1 MILAIQRNRQTS
13 GEYVALLHG
22 VTKPAE
28 LWQVHS
34 TRSEEDLSYILPLI
48 EDVQWYISGI
58 YQSLVLKKY
67 FLQCHFSLLFFRLMI
82 HVRDVLPRAL
92 EHLWCHNNLPKSYQ
106 IFDTNVSLLWSYDRF
121 KFVFRIPEPPEIYVR
136 KYKNDL
142 FEVR

>member
-1 MILAIQRNRQTS
+1 
-13 GEYVALLHG
+13 
-22 VTKPAE
+22 
-28 LWQVHS
+28 
-34 TRSEEDLSYILPLI
+34 
-48 EDVQWYISGI
+48 
-58 YQSLVLKKY
+58 
-67 FLQCHFSLLFFRLMI
+67 LMI

-121 KFVFRIPEPPEIYVR
+121 KFVFRLPEPPEIYVR